1 MKPESIVYF
10 LHAFWIICTIT
21 FILLL
26 YKTFITNR
34 IAIGISSLIIWFV
47 LSLGMLF
54 MHIIAG
60 ISVAHAPP
68 NQLVE
73 TKGILNLIGIHLGY
87 LLIGFYMVYWVGLK
101 KSVLR

>member
-10 LHAFWIICTIT
+10 LYAFWIICIIT

-26 YKTFITNR
+26 YKTFVTSR

-54 MHIIAG
+54 MHIITG
-60 ISVAHAPP
+60 IGINHSPP
-68 NQLVE
+68 DAIIDTKAIIYLV
-73 TKGILNLIGIHLGY
+73 GIHLGY
-87 LLIGFYMVYWVGLK
+87 LLIGFFLVYWVGLK